1 MPEQASMTFAVACSG
16 CSRDLLTTTR
26 IGDPEIVTLEAHLRT
41 CRQSESLGSTPP
53 LGEIMRRIRVAV
65 ASPASS

>member
-1 MPEQASMTFAVACSG
+1 MCDASLTFAVACGG
-16 CSRDLLTTTR
+16 CKGSLLVTAR
-26 IGDPEIVTLEAHLRT
+26 IGDPEIMTLEAHLRT
-41 CRQSESLGSTPP
+41 CRQSEPLGSTPP

>member
-1 MPEQASMTFAVACSG
+1 MPDHPSMLFVVACAG
-16 CSRDLLTTTR
+16 CQQPLVTVERVR
-26 IGDPEIVTLEAHLRT
+26 DPEIVTLEAHLRT
-41 CRQSESLGSTPP
+41 CRQSEPLGSTPP